1 MPSTDSISALP
12 PGISHEVDDLFAVG
26 QDASDLDN
34 LGNATSPN
42 ETGLAKAGTQADL
55 GVEGL
60 PGGLAAATA
69 SPAAPVVHTVG
80 EASDVTPGHSLEL
93 STPPSRQAM
102 PFFKAQST
110 PTTIWSY
117 KLAFQPSATSY
128 PNLLLYLQS
137 QLHRSSNLHL
147 LMLIVLR

>member
-1 MPSTDSISALP
+1 MSR
-12 PGISHEVDDLFAVG
+12 PG
-26 QDASDLDN
+26 
-34 LGNATSPN
+34 TR
-42 ETGLAKAGTQADL
+42 
-55 GVEGL
+55 
-60 PGGLAAATA
+60 
-69 SPAAPVVHTVG
+69 
-80 EASDVTPGHSLEL
+80 L
-93 STPPSRQAM
+93 SSQPRHLRQAM

-137 QLHRSSNLHL
+137 QRHRSSNLHL